1 MTGSWHQERENDYYY
16 RRAKRSGYRSRAAY
30 KLKQLNNRF
39 NFLEGTLTVL
49 DLGAYPGG
57 WLQVASEE
65 IPPEGLI
72 VGVDLE
78 EIEPLNASNV
88 ETIVGDVRDD
98 ETIDRIYGLFAGKID
113 VILSDMAPNVSGI
126 WDLDQYRQIYLAR
139 IALIIADRM
148 LRSEGWLIVKTFQG
162 SEHSK
167 YVREVKDMFRSVKR
181 VKPKA
186 SRKESAEIYL
196 VAHGLKENRRLPEE
210 FRDEP
215 ED

>member
-39 NFLEGTLTVL
+39 NFLKGSLTVL

-88 ETIVGDVRDD
+88 ETIVGDVRDE

-196 VAHGLKENRRLPEE
+196 VAHGLKANRRLPEE